1 MPAYRHQPTDLI
13 LEAGSNVR
21 RHHVASLVDRPRIGA
36 DSATSGFNWRP
47 TLLIVAI
54 IAALMIAVAVLQAV

>member
-13 LEAGSNVR
+13 LEAGSNAR
-21 RHHVASLVDRPRIGA
+21 RHHIATLVDRPRIGS

-47 TLLIVAI
+47 TLTIVAI
-54 IAALMIAVAVLQAV
+54 IAALMIAVAVLQTV